1 MGGSPKGDT
10 VTVIRTVK
18 IVNRQGLHA
27 RPSTR
32 IVEIA
37 NRHKSSITLRVGDL
51 TANAKSVLSLLSL
64 AAPQGTE
71 LTIEAAGED
80 EAAAVAAL
88 AGEVERGFG
97 E

>member
-1 MGGSPKGDT
+1 MT
-10 VTVIRTVK
+10 AARVVT

-32 IVEIA
+32 IVEVA

-51 TANAKSVLSLLSL
+51 TANAKSVLSLLAL

-71 LTIEAAGED
+71 LAIEASGED
-80 EAAAVAAL
+80 EAQAVAELAAL
-88 AGEVERGFG
+88 VESGFG

>member
-1 MGGSPKGDT
+1 MT
-10 VTVIRTVK
+10 AARVVT

-32 IVEIA
+32 IVEVA
-37 NRHKSSITLRVGDL
+37 NRHSSSITLRVGDL
-51 TANAKSVLSLLSL
+51 TANAKSVLSLLAL

-71 LTIEAAGED
+71 LSIEASGDD
-80 EAAAVAAL
+80 EAQAVAELAAL
-88 AGEVERGFG
+88 VESGFG